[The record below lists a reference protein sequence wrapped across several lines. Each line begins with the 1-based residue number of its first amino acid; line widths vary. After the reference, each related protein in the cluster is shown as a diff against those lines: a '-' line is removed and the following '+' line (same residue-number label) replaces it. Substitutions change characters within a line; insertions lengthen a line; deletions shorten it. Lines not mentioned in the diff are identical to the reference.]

1 MTGGAR
7 RDRGPPLLARGHPWG
22 AELAHRLG
30 RPWVGIQD
38 EGAQR
43 SGPASPQVAVV
54 QFPGRG
60 AYRKI
65 SGRVRASKPNARC
78 WVQRTSLGAQ
88 RPAQAMG

>member
-22 AELAHRLG
+22 AELAHWLG

-54 QFPGRG
+54 VS
-60 AYRKI
+60 RKGGLQENFWEGE
-65 SGRVRASKPNARC
+65 S
-78 WVQRTSLGAQ
+78 
-88 RPAQAMG
+88 